1 MHTTQLQRRT
11 FLAGL
16 TGLAI
21 AGATRLPT
29 IGWGQEKESPK
40 KNVKTAADPK
50 KLSATVAKGMEFLKT
65 KGQAEDGSFSRQ
77 AGIGVTALAISAL
90 LQNGL
95 TPQDPAVGK
104 GLKVLESCVQESG
117 AIHSLKSRFINY
129 ETCLAV
135 VTLAQA
141 NKSGKYDKILK
152 DADKFIKSNQFDGED
167 GHDKDSASFGGGGYG
182 PAKGRPDLSN
192 TAFMVEALRAA
203 GTSADDQAIQNA
215 MIFVSR
221 CQNLESPHNTTP
233 YAALVNDG
241 GFYYTGAAIDES
253 KELAPNGGLRSY
265 GTMTYAGLKSLL
277 FAGVKADDPRV
288 KAAVGW
294 IGKNYDLKSN
304 PGMGSSGLY
313 YYYQTFAKSLDV
325 MGEAT
330 IKDAK
335 GVEHDWRKELVEEL
349 ASRQREDGAWVNENA
364 QWMEGDANL
373 CTCFALLALSHCKV
387 K

>member
-1 MHTTQLQRRT
+1 M
-11 FLAGL
+11 AGL
-16 TGLAI
+16 
-21 AGATRLPT
+21 ATSSL
-29 IGWGQEKESPK
+29 WSQEKKDAEK
-40 KNVKTAADPK
+40 RAAKTAADQK
-50 KLSATVAKGMEFLKT
+50 KLSATVAKAVEFLKT

-77 AGIGVTALAISAL
+77 AGIGVTCLAASGM

-95 TPQDPAVGK
+95 TPQDPAVAK
-104 GLKVLESCVQESG
+104 ALKYIESNIQPSG
-117 AIHSLKSRFINY
+117 GIHSAQSRFVNY

-135 VTLAQA
+135 VTLSQA
-141 NKSGKYDKILK
+141 NKDGKYDKALK
-152 DADKFIKSNQFDGED
+152 EADKFIKSMQFDGQE

-182 PAKGRPDLSN
+182 PAGGKGRPDLSN

-215 MIFVSR
+215 LIFVSR
-221 CQNLESPHNTTP
+221 CQNLESPHNTLP

-265 GTMTYAGLKSLL
+265 GTMTYAGLKSMV

-288 KAAVGW
+288 KAAVTW

-325 MGEAT
+325 FGQDT
-330 IKDAK
+330 VKDAK
-335 GVEHDWRKELVEEL
+335 GIEHDWRKDLVEQL
-349 ASRQREDGAWVNENA
+349 ASTQREDGAWVNTNA
-364 QWMEGDANL
+364 QWMEGDPNL
-373 CTCFALLALSHCKV
+373 CTCFALMALSHCRAK
-387 K
+387 

>member
-1 MHTTQLQRRT
+1 MHTVQLRRRL

-16 TGLAI
+16 ASAALMANLGLA
-21 AGATRLPT
+21 
-29 IGWGQEKESPK
+29 QEKEAKPEI
-40 KNVKTAADPK
+40 KTAADQK
-50 KLSATVAKGMEFLKT
+50 KLSATVAKAIEYLKT
-65 KGQAEDGSFSRQ
+65 KGQAEDGSFSKQ
-77 AGIGVTALAISAL
+77 AGIGVTALAVSAM

-95 TPQDPAVGK
+95 SPQDPAVAK
-104 GLKVLESCVQESG
+104 GLKFLESNIQPG
-117 AIHSLKSRFINY
+117 GGIHSPKSRFVNY

-135 VTLAQA
+135 MTFSNA
-141 NKSGKYDKILK
+141 NKEGKYDKVLNDANKFLK
-152 DADKFIKSNQFDGED
+152 TLQFDGEE

-182 PAKGRPDLSN
+182 AAKGRPDLSN
-192 TAFMVEALRAA
+192 TAFMVEALRASGA
-203 GTSADDQAIQNA
+203 SADDQAIQNA
-215 MIFVSR
+215 LIFVSR

-265 GTMTYAGLKSLL
+265 GTMTYAGLKSLI
-277 FAGVKADDPRV
+277 FAGVKEDDPRV

-304 PGMGSSGLY
+304 PGMGSSGLF
-313 YYYQTFAKSLDV
+313 YYYQTFAKSLDTFGNSSV
-325 MGEAT
+325 
-330 IKDAK
+330 KDAK
-335 GVEHDWRKELVEEL
+335 GVEHDWRKDLVEEL
-349 ASRQREDGAWVNENA
+349 ASRQRPDGAWVNENG

-373 CTCFALLALSHCKV
+373 CTCFALLALSHCKG